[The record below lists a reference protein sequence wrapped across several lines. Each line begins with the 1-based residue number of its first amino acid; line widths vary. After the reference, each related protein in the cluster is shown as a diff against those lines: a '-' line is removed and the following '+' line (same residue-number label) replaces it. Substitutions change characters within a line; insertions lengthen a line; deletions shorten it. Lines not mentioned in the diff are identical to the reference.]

1 MQIGQILVEQGWVS
15 PAALARAL
23 ADQPQLGRRIC
34 SLLILRGELDPDN
47 AARALSQQH
56 GVPGVLQKHLEH
68 RDLTLPALLPAQFA
82 RSHVAL
88 PIGRT
93 SLDALIV
100 CVRDPRP
107 EVQAA
112 IAAAVAG
119 RVVVAVA
126 PAYQLEHLVGET
138 YNTDPES
145 ADELMLQLAEP
156 SQPAR
161 FLADPTRPAD
171 DSDDVDVDLTT
182 RRIPVIGDPLAHLG
196 SMTLVELDDERVAKD
211 PSQSGQHEALAP
223 LLPRTATG
231 IVPPRT
237 MTSLAASLSGTGPH
251 AARTATSSAPPRAT
265 GSSDPPQPASPPS
278 RPSQP
283 PQSAAARTVS
293 RPRTGGTLPLG
304 FRGSPLDAAVAA
316 LETAT
321 SLDEATGVAMHYL
334 AGRFQ
339 YAVWFTIHQGAAL
352 GECGHG
358 DQLTPEVIHALAVPL
373 GAPSIVQVAH
383 DTRQLAVGAPPEA
396 GPIQDRLWR
405 TLGAPRIPMAVPI
418 ELDAQVAAV
427 IAVGDAIGDA
437 ATSDDD
443 LTRLGGALTAALR
456 RVAR

>member
-1 MQIGQILVEQGWVS
+1 MQIGQILVEQRWVS

-107 EVQAA
+107 DVQAA

-161 FLADPTRPAD
+161 FLTDPTRPAD
-171 DSDDVDVDLTT
+171 DSDDIDVDLTT

-211 PSQSGQHEALAP
+211 PSQSGQHDALAS

-237 MTSLAASLSGTGPH
+237 MTTLSASRSGTGPH

-265 GSSDPPQPASPPS
+265 DSSD
-278 RPSQP
+278 R
-283 PQSAAARTVS
+283 
-293 RPRTGGTLPLG
+293 
-304 FRGSPLDAAVAA
+304 FRGSPLDATVAA

-321 SLDEATGVAMHYL
+321 SLDAATAAAMHYL

-339 YAVWFTIHQGAAL
+339 YAVWFTIHEGAAL
-352 GECGHG
+352 GESGHG
-358 DQLTPEVIHALAVPL
+358 DQLTPEVIHAIAVPL

-418 ELDAQVAAV
+418 ELEARVAAV

-443 LTRLGGALTAALR
+443 LIRLGGVLTAALR

>member
-68 RDLTLPALLPAQFA
+68 RDLTLPGLLPAPFA

-107 EVQAA
+107 DVQAA

-161 FLADPTRPAD
+161 FLADPTRSAD

-196 SMTLVELDDERVAKD
+196 TMTLVELDDERVAKD
-211 PSQSGQHEALAP
+211 PSQSGQHDALAP

-237 MTSLAASLSGTGPH
+237 MTGLASLSGTGPH
-251 AARTATSSAPPRAT
+251 AARTATISAPPRASS
-265 GSSDPPQPASPPS
+265 GSEPPGSPAQPPS
-278 RPSQP
+278 RPSRP
-283 PQSAAARTVS
+283 PPSAAARTSS
-293 RPRTGGTLPLG
+293 RPRTSGAL
-304 FRGSPLDAAVAA
+304 SLDAAVAA
-316 LETAT
+316 IETAT
-321 SLDEATGVAMHYL
+321 SLDEASAAAMHYL

-352 GECGHG
+352 GATGHG
-358 DQLTPEVIHALAVPL
+358 DQLTPELIHALAVPL

-383 DTRQLAVGAPPEA
+383 DTGQLAVGAPPEA

-443 LTRLGGALTAALR
+443 LTRLGGTLAAALR
-456 RVAR
+456 RIAR